1 MQLKSQEH
9 YELIANFDRAFK
21 GCRLDKEPKDL
32 WLKGIVYQDGHV
44 NALFDA
50 FRKGYALHKSIA
62 NLETA
67 Q

>member
-9 YELIANFDRAFK
+9 YDLIANFERTFK
-21 GCRLDKEPKDL
+21 GRFDKEPKHL
-32 WLKGIVYQDGHV
+32 WPMGVVYQDGQV

-67 Q
+67 